1 MGALLLILILL
12 SSQPVLADDP
22 LVGEIRLWAGTA
34 ATIPDGWEISDG
46 TELSQ
51 TTYSGL
57 YAVVGCT
64 YGCNGSDFAVP
75 NLSGRVPVGYS
86 TTGADSEF
94 DTLGETGGAK
104 THTLTINEIPRH
116 NHGAFNYGGPGY
128 NWTIS
133 SGGNNLASLSSGNT
147 GGGQPHNNLQP
158 YLVLNYIIYTGVFL
172 TPTPTPTT
180 TATPTITPTP
190 TATAT
195 PNPGGQ
201 QTGPITG
208 TITGSLV
215 ITQALPSYAFTT
227 TLTTGNEF
235 VWSREAS
242 YGQIIAG
249 AGGVGVSLV
258 LIFYFVAKF
267 ARRPAAND

>member
-1 MGALLLILILL
+1 MGALLLLCLL
-12 SSQPVLADDP
+12 SVQPVWADSP
-22 LVGEIRLWAGTA
+22 IVGEIRLWAGPISI
-34 ATIPDGWEISDG
+34 IPDGWIIADGSD
-46 TELSQ
+46 LSRS
-51 TTYSGL
+51 TYSGL
-57 YAVVGCT
+57 YAVVSCT
-64 YGCNGSDFAVP
+64 YGCADGSSFKLPDMK
-75 NLSGRVPVGYS
+75 GRVAVGYS

-94 DTLGETGGAK
+94 DALGEIGGAK
-104 THTLTINEIPRH
+104 THTLTINQIPSH
-116 NHGAFNYGGPGY
+116 NHGAFNYGGPGF
-128 NWTIS
+128 NWTTS

-190 TATAT
+190 TVTAT

-227 TLTTGNEF
+227 TLNTGNEF

-242 YGQIIAG
+242 YGEIIAG
-249 AGGVGVSLV
+249 AGGVIVSLIV
-258 LIFYFVAKF
+258 VFYFVAKSTK
-267 ARRPAAND
+267 RSQND